1 MDGHIVYTSNELTE
15 LLDFHTCSD
24 TFKSKQRFEQ
34 AADED
39 IYEAMFC
46 GPDVMEKIQESAE
59 GKNKEHPYFIVK
71 KELVAIE

>member
-1 MDGHIVYTSNELTE
+1 
-15 LLDFHTCSD
+15 
-24 TFKSKQRFEQ
+24 
-34 AADED
+34 
-39 IYEAMFC
+39 MFC